1 MLNRIIAFSLKNRLL
16 VLAVAV
22 ILLFYGGYLAL
33 GMRVDVLPDLNKPVV
48 TIMTEAAGL
57 APEEVETL
65 VTFPIETVLNGAT
78 GVQRVRSASGI
89 GLSVVYAEFEW
100 GSDIYIDR
108 QIVSEKLQLV
118 RERLPQG
125 VNPVMGPISSIM
137 GEIMLVG
144 MWSEGGATSP
154 MDVRTSADWVVRPRL
169 LSVAGVSQV
178 TVMGGGVKE
187 WQVTTTPERLRQY
200 DVTLEEL
207 AKAVGASNVN
217 AGGGFLLEPTR
228 EHLIRITGRV
238 EALEELQDAV
248 VAARTPAP
256 VLVRNVADVRF
267 GSPVKRGDG
276 SVNASPAVILSIQK
290 QPNADTVKLSAEI
303 DRALGE
309 IAASLPKDVKVHSS
323 LFRQQEFIQSAIKN
337 VEEALRDGAIL
348 VVVILFLFLWN
359 FRTSVINLT
368 AIPLSLI
375 ATALVFSWLGM
386 SINTMTLGGLAVAI
400 GELVD
405 DSIVDVEN
413 IFRRLKENRKSPTP
427 MPFLAVIYSASSEIR
442 NSIVYATLVIGIVLV
457 PLLSLAGIEGR
468 LFAPIGISYL
478 ISLFA
483 SLLVSL
489 TVTPVLASYLL
500 PRAKIIEHKE
510 DAFLLRWMKA
520 ADARLLHWTL
530 RHPYKIIAAAA
541 VMVVVAV
548 FFYLRMGKEFLPAFN
563 EGTFTV
569 NVVANPGT
577 SLAESNRLGNIVE
590 GMLKGIPEVVSTS
603 RRTGRAELDE
613 HAEGV
618 NYSEIDVRLKEGRPR
633 DLIMEE
639 MRDKLSYT
647 AGVLV
652 NVGQPISHRIDH
664 LMSGV
669 RAQIAIK
676 IFGSD
681 LGILRNKAQEL
692 YDGVAK
698 IPGVK
703 DLQVEPQVEIPQIRV
718 RVKPEALPRYGLTK
732 LEVAEALE
740 TALKGRAVSQIL
752 QEQRTFDLV
761 VWFDESARNDP
772 HVIEETLITVPGGG
786 RIPLSE
792 VAEVQKTTGPNTINR
807 ENVMRRIVVSCNVAG
822 RDLAGVVGDIQAREK
837 GLALPQGYFV
847 QYGGQ
852 FEAQEAAMKRIYVL
866 SIFAVLGVFMLLVKA
881 LGSWRAA
888 LQCMVNLPL
897 AFVGGVVAVYFYGD
911 RTLSVASLV
920 GFITLTG
927 IVMRN
932 GIMMISHYVHLMKYE
947 GEKFDEHMIIRGS
960 LERLAPVMMTALCA
974 MIALIPLALGK
985 GDTGKEILHPLAIVV
1000 IGGLISSTLLDQV
1013 VTPALFFKFGRK
1025 VYEHRFD
1032 HKEEE
1037 FDEHAV
1043 PPDLLAAA
1051 KRAES

>member
-1 MLNRIIAFSLKNRLL
+1 MLNRIIAFSLKNRAL
-16 VLAVAV
+16 VLAVAAIALV
-22 ILLFYGGYLAL
+22 YGGYLVTQ
-33 GMRVDVLPDLNKPVV
+33 MRIDVLPDLNKPTV
-48 TIMTEAAGL
+48 TIMTEAHGL

-65 VTFPIETVLNGAT
+65 VTFPIESSLNGAT

-89 GLSVVYAEFEW
+89 GLSIVWVEFEW
-100 GSDIYIDR
+100 GSDIYVDR

-118 RERLPQG
+118 RERLPADA
-125 VNPVMGPISSIM
+125 NPVMAPISSIM
-137 GEIMLVG
+137 GEIMLIG
-144 MWSEGGATSP
+144 MSSRDGSTKP
-154 MDVRTSADWVVRPRL
+154 MDVRTLADWVVRPRL

-178 TVMGGGVKE
+178 TVMGGGMKQYQV
-187 WQVTTTPERLRQY
+187 VTTPDRLRQY

-217 AGGGFLLEPTR
+217 AGGGFLLEPTK

-238 EALEELQDAV
+238 ESIRDLEEAV
-248 VAARTPAP
+248 VAYRNPAP
-256 VLVRNVADVRF
+256 ILVKHVADVRF
-267 GSPVKRGDG
+267 GIPVKRGDG
-276 SVNASPAVILSIQK
+276 SVNASSAVILSVQK
-290 QPNADTVKLSAEI
+290 QPTADTVRLTAEI
-303 DRALGE
+303 DRALKEVQG
-309 IAASLPKDVKVHSS
+309 SLPKDVEINDR
-323 LFRQQEFIQSAIKN
+323 LFRQQEFIDSAIKN

-348 VVVILFLFLWN
+348 VIVILFLFLWN

-375 ATALVFSWLGM
+375 STAFVFDWFGM

-413 IFRRLKENRKSPTP
+413 IFRRLKENRASATP
-427 MPFLAVIYSASSEIR
+427 KPFLAVIYSASSEIR
-442 NSIVYATLVIGIVLV
+442 NSIVYATLVIGVVLV

-468 LFAPIGISYL
+468 LFAPIGVSYL

-489 TVTPVLASYLL
+489 TVTPVLASFLL
-500 PRAKIIEHKE
+500 PRAKIIEKKE
-510 DAFLLRWMKA
+510 DAFLLRWLKA
-520 ADARLLHWTL
+520 ADRRLLEWTL
-530 RHPYKIIAAAA
+530 RHPYKIIVGAAA
-541 VMVVVAV
+541 MVAVAV
-548 FFYLRMGKEFLPAFN
+548 FFYVRMGKEFLPPFN

-569 NVVANPGT
+569 NVIANPGT
-577 SLAESNRLGNIVE
+577 SLEESNRLGNIAE
-590 GMLKGIPEVVSTS
+590 KLMKEIPEVETTS

-618 NYSEIDVRLKEGRPR
+618 NYSEIDVRLKPGRPR
-633 DLIMEE
+633 DVVMEE
-639 MRDKLSYT
+639 MRDKLAYM
-647 AGVLV
+647 AGALV

-669 RAQIAIK
+669 RAQIAVK
-676 IFGSD
+676 IFGPD
-681 LGILRNKAQEL
+681 LAFLRNKAQEL
-692 YDGVAK
+692 NDEMAK
-698 IPGVK
+698 IGGIV
-703 DLQVEPQVEIPQIRV
+703 DLQVEPQVEIPQLRV
-718 RVKPEALPRYGLTK
+718 RILPDRLARYGLTK

-740 TALKGRAVSQIL
+740 TALKGRVVSEIL
-752 QEQRTFDLV
+752 QEQRTFELV
-761 VWFDESARNDP
+761 VWYEETSRNDP
-772 HVIEETLITVPGGG
+772 EVIGDTMLATPSGA
-786 RIPLSE
+786 RIPLSD
-792 VAEVQKTTGPNTINR
+792 VAEVLKTTGPNTINR

-822 RDLAGVVGDIQAREK
+822 RDLAGVVADIQAKEK
-837 GLALPQGYFV
+837 ALNLPQGYFV

-852 FEAQEAAMKRIYVL
+852 FEAQQAAMRRIYIL
-866 SIFAVLGVFMLLVKA
+866 SVFALAGVFMLLVKA

-897 AFVGGVVAVYFYGD
+897 AFVGGVIAIYLLGD
-911 RTLSVASLV
+911 KTLSVASLV

-947 GEKFDEHMIIRGS
+947 GERFNEQMIVRGS

-974 MIALIPLALGK
+974 MIALVPLALGK

-1025 VYEHRFD
+1025 VYEHRFE
-1032 HKEEE
+1032 HEQE

-1043 PPDLLAAA
+1043 PADLMAAA
-1051 KRAES
+1051 KRLET

>member
-1 MLNRIIAFSLKNRLL
+1 MLAIAALTM
-16 VLAVAV
+16 V
-22 ILLFYGGYLAL
+22 YGGYLT
-33 GMRVDVLPDLNKPVV
+33 MQSRVDVLPDLNKPTV

-65 VTFPIETVLNGAT
+65 VTFPIESTLNGAT

-89 GLSVVYAEFEW
+89 GLSVVWVEFVW

-108 QIVSEKLQLV
+108 QIVAEKLQLV
-118 RERLPQG
+118 RERLPKEI
-125 VNPVMGPISSIM
+125 NPVMAPISSIM

-144 MWSEGGATSP
+144 MWSRDDSTKP
-154 MDVRTSADWVVRPRL
+154 MDVRTLADWVVRPRL

-178 TVMGGGVKE
+178 TVMGGGMKQY
-187 WQVTTTPERLRQY
+187 QVVTTPERLLQY

-207 AKAVGASNVN
+207 AKAVGATNVN
-217 AGGGFLLEPTR
+217 LGGGFLLEPTK
-228 EHLIRITGRV
+228 EYLIRITGRV
-238 EALEELQDAV
+238 ESIAELEEAV
-248 VAARTPAP
+248 VAYRKPASIR
-256 VLVRNVADVRF
+256 VKQVADVRF
-267 GSPVKRGDG
+267 GIPAKRGDG

-290 QPNADTVKLSAEI
+290 QPTADTLRLTAEI
-303 DRALGE
+303 DTALKEVQG
-309 IAASLPKDVKVHSS
+309 SLPKDVEINPQ
-323 LFRQQEFIQSAIKN
+323 LFRQQEFIDASIRN

-348 VVVILFLFLWN
+348 VIVVLLLFLWN
-359 FRTSVINLT
+359 IRTSIINLT

-375 ATALVFSWLGM
+375 STALVFNWLGM

-413 IFRRLKENRKSPTP
+413 IFRRLKENHALAKP

-442 NSIVYATLVIGIVLV
+442 NSIVYATLVIGVVMV
-457 PLLSLAGIEGR
+457 PLLSLSGIEGR
-468 LFAPIGISYL
+468 LFAPIGIAYL

-489 TVTPVLASYLL
+489 TWTPVLASFLL
-500 PRAKIIEHKE
+500 PKAKIVEKKE
-510 DAFLLRWMKA
+510 DAFLLRWLKV
-520 ADARLLHWTL
+520 ADRRVLQWTMH
-530 RHPYKIIAAAA
+530 HPYPIMAGAAA
-541 VMVVVAV
+541 MVVVAV
-548 FFYLRMGKEFLPAFN
+548 FAYLGMGKEFLPPFN
-563 EGTFTV
+563 EGSFTV
-569 NVVANPGT
+569 NVIATPGT
-577 SLAESNRLGNIVE
+577 SLEESNRLGNIAEKLIREVAEVE
-590 GMLKGIPEVVSTS
+590 TTS

-618 NYSEIDVRLKEGRPR
+618 NYSEIDVRLKPGRPR
-633 DLIMEE
+633 DVIAAEV
-639 MRDKLSYT
+639 RDKLSYMG
-647 AGVLV
+647 GVMV

-669 RAQIAIK
+669 RAQIAVK
-676 IFGSD
+676 VFGMD
-681 LGILRNKAQEL
+681 LPFLRNKAQEINDL
-692 YDGVAK
+692 MSKV
-698 IPGVK
+698 PGVV
-703 DLQVEPQVEIPQIRV
+703 DLQVEPQVEIPQLRV
-718 RVKPEALPRYGLTK
+718 RIRPERLAQYGLTK
-732 LEVAEALE
+732 MEVAEALE
-740 TALKGRAVSQIL
+740 TALKGRAVSEIL

-761 VWFDESARNDP
+761 VWYDESARNDP
-772 HVIEETLITVPGGG
+772 GVIGATLLATPSGA
-786 RIPLSE
+786 RIPLSD
-792 VAEVQKTTGPNTINR
+792 VADVQKTTGPNTINR

-822 RDLAGVVGDIQAREK
+822 RDLAGVVADIQANEK
-837 GLALPQGYFV
+837 ALNLPQGYFV

-852 FEAQEAAMKRIYVL
+852 FEAQQAAMKQIYVL
-866 SIFAVLGVFMLLVKA
+866 SIFAVAGIFMLLVKA

-897 AFVGGVVAVYFYGD
+897 AFVGGVIAVRYYGD
-911 RTLSVASLV
+911 NTLSVASLV

-947 GEKFDEHMIIRGS
+947 SEKFDEHMIIRGS

-974 MIALIPLALGK
+974 MIALVPLALGK

-1000 IGGLISSTLLDQV
+1000 IGGLISSTLLDQL

-1025 VYEHRFD
+1025 VYEHTSEHAEQD
-1032 HKEEE
+1032 

-1043 PPDLLAAA
+1043 PPDLMAAA
-1051 KRAES
+1051 RRFG

>member
-1 MLNRIIAFSLKNRLL
+1 MLNRIIAFSLKNRML
-16 VLAVAV
+16 VLAAAV
-22 ILLFYGGYLAL
+22 LMLIYGGYQAL
-33 GMRVDVLPDLNKPVV
+33 HMRVDVLPDLNRPVV
-48 TIMTEAAGL
+48 TIMTETPGL

-65 VTFPIETVLNGAT
+65 VSFPIETVLNGAT

-89 GLSVVYAEFEW
+89 GLSVVYVEFEW
-100 GSDIYIDR
+100 GTDIYVDR

-118 RERLPQG
+118 RERLPAG
-125 VNPVMGPISSIM
+125 MNPVMGPISSIM
-137 GEIMLVG
+137 GEIMLLG
-144 MWSEGGATSP
+144 MWSEDGTTSP

-187 WQVTTTPERLRQY
+187 WQVVTSPERLRQY

-207 AKAVGASNVN
+207 TKAVGASNVN
-217 AGGGFLLEPTR
+217 AGGGFLLAPTK

-238 EALEELQDAV
+238 ESLEEIANAV
-248 VAARTPAP
+248 VVYRNPAP
-256 VLVRNVADVRF
+256 VLVKHVADVRF

-276 SVNASPAVILSIQK
+276 SVNASPAVILSVQK
-290 QPNADTVKLSAEI
+290 QPNADTIKLSAEV
-303 DRALGE
+303 DKALLE
-309 IAASLPKDVKVHSS
+309 IKSSLPKDVKIHNQ
-323 LFRQQEFIQSAIKN
+323 LFRQQEFIDAAIKN
-337 VEEALRDGAIL
+337 VEEALRDGGVL

-359 FRTSVINLT
+359 FRTSIINLT

-375 ATALVFSWLGM
+375 ATALVFSAFGM

-413 IFRRLKENRKSPTP
+413 IFRRLKENRTSPAP
-427 MPFLAVIYSASSEIR
+427 QPFLAVIYSASSEVR
-442 NSIVYATLVIGIVLV
+442 NSIVYATLIIGVVLV
-457 PLLSLAGIEGR
+457 PLLSLGGIEGR

-478 ISLFA
+478 VSLFA
-483 SLLVSL
+483 SLVVSL
-489 TVTPVLASYLL
+489 TVTPVLASLLL
-500 PRAKIIEHKE
+500 PKAKIIEHAK
-510 DAFLLRWMKA
+510 DAFLLRWLKA
-520 ADARLLHWTL
+520 ADLPLLKVSL
-530 RHPYKIIAAAA
+530 RHPYLIMLGALL
-541 VMVVVAV
+541 MVGVAGH
-548 FFYLRMGKEFLPAFN
+548 FYLKMGKEFLPAFN

-569 NVVANPGT
+569 NVITNPGT
-577 SLAESNRLGNIVE
+577 SLEESNRLGVIAE
-590 GMLKGIPEVVSTS
+590 KMIKETPEVETTS

-618 NYSEIDVRLKEGRPR
+618 NYSEIDVRLKKGRPR
-633 DLIMEE
+633 GIIMDEL
-639 MRDKLSYT
+639 RDKLAYM
-647 AGVLV
+647 AGAMV

-669 RAQIAIK
+669 RAQVAVK
-676 IFGSD
+676 IFGAD

-692 YDGVAK
+692 NDAMSK
-698 IPGVK
+698 ISGIV
-703 DLQVEPQVEIPQIRV
+703 DLQVEPQVEIPQLRV
-718 RVKPEALPRYGLTK
+718 RIKTESLARFGLTK

-761 VWFDESARNDP
+761 VWYEESARNNP
-772 HVIEETLITVPGGG
+772 KVIEETLIHTPSGA

-792 VAEVQKTTGPNTINR
+792 VAEVLKTTGPNTINR

-837 GLALPQGYFV
+837 DLALPQGYFV

-852 FEAQEAAMKRIYVL
+852 FEAQQAAMARIYVL
-866 SIFAVLGVFMLLVKA
+866 SVFALLGIFMLLVKA

-897 AFVGGVVAVYFYGD
+897 AFVGGVIAIYLSGD

-960 LERLAPVMMTALCA
+960 LERLAPVLMTAICA
-974 MIALIPLALGK
+974 IIGLVPLAIGK
-985 GDTGKEILHPLAIVV
+985 GETGKEILHPLAIVV
-1000 IGGLISSTLLDQV
+1000 IGGLISSSLLDQV

-1025 VYEHRFD
+1025 VYEHKFD
-1032 HKEEE
+1032 HREEE
-1037 FDEHAV
+1037 GNEHAV
-1043 PPDLLAAA
+1043 PADLMAVA
-1051 KRAES
+1051 KRMH